1 MAEIKRFGGCDD
13 RPMQLLIV
21 TTVLSLTALS
31 PTTIPNFRDVGGMP
45 AANGRVIRPGVL
57 HRSGSPANASVAEAE
72 AVQQQLGVR
81 TVIDLR
87 GEADAL
93 KDNGPRELGPITRYL
108 PLLTSDMMRSALI
121 ERAASL
127 GKRNFA
133 KLILTKIAQ
142 KLSPSRRLRDYLGGE
157 VDLNLAR
164 VLDSVALVD
173 LYQLIVDQRQ
183 VSA

>member
-1 MAEIKRFGGCDD
+1 MGG
-13 RPMQLLIV
+13 
-21 TTVLSLTALS
+21 S
-31 PTTIPNFRDVGGMP
+31 
-45 AANGRVIRPGVL
+45 
-57 HRSGSPANASVAEAE
+57 ASVALPAAAASLSQATRAELEALSE
-72 AVQQQLGVR
+72 AVK
-81 TVIDLR
+81 
-87 GEADAL
+87 E
-93 KDNGPRELGPITRYL
+93 E
-108 PLLTSDMMRSALI
+108 LI